1 MCDSEQAILNMRI
14 SVEVKRK
21 LYEMIMQI
29 EKQAKEEAK
38 DKK

>member
-1 MCDSEQAILNMRI
+1 MRI